1 MDKNE
6 ELEKAVLVGNIGKAS
21 ELCKPSVFTARA
33 LGIACRFCGLDM
45 VKVLVERGASF
56 ECQAETEENSPVGC
70 VDRGGFQDR
79 DYSLMLIERFPPVF
93 GLGTYYVSERKTI
106 PAAERVKIAEY
117 LLNNAQ
123 RVKLC
128 PERLMYF
135 SICYDE
141 PAIYELLR
149 SRDIRLSDDVR
160 QWRVSNFFADKR
172 NLIGS
177 YRLSVRE
184 CGLDFFNKHTKNK
197 IKLLRYLIDNDAADC
212 LAELENYG
220 WFKAP
225 KKRDELIRYA
235 SEHGSRECAAWLL
248 EYKNRTADIAAER
261 EKAEK
266 EMQREINALPDSVSE
281 LKKLWRYEKREDGT
295 LIITGYKG
303 SREEIVVPERI
314 GKSPVTAIGEYA
326 FSPNAPRLTEEQ
338 TLVRCRITKI
348 TVPSAVRTIGKYAF
362 GGEGAVKG
370 NFNAFSLLAE
380 VILPEGLEIFADKRS
395 AENAPKI
402 FANCPKLTVKIPHS
416 PYAEMY
422 CRRFN
427 LSYAFK

>member
-1 MDKNE
+1 MF
-6 ELEKAVLVGNIGKAS
+6 EKYVYDGNLDNAAK
-21 ELCKPSVFTARA
+21 LCKPSVFTAKA

-45 VKVLVERGASF
+45 VKGLVERGANLG
-56 ECQAETEENSPVGC
+56 CHAETSENNSVTS
-70 VDRGGFQDR
+70 VERGGFR
-79 DYSLMLIERFPPVF
+79 ELDYSLMLIEKFPQILF
-93 GLGTYYVSERKTI
+93 LLGTYRSDERKVI
-106 PAAERVKIAEY
+106 PTAERVKIAEY
-117 LLNNAQ
+117 LLDNAQ

-141 PAIYELLR
+141 PAIYELLK
-149 SRDIRLSDDVR
+149 SRGIRLSDDVR

-184 CGLDFFNKHTKNK
+184 CGLNFFNKHTINK

-266 EMQREINALPDSVSE
+266 KMQRELNAAPDSVSE

-380 VILPEGLEIFADKRS
+380 VILPEGLEIFADKKS

-427 LSYAFK
+427 LSYSFK